1 MATDAKLS
9 FTDSSGNAQTSIKVL
24 ECDFGFSQDINQHTL
39 TPTSQVRINMIN
51 VVVES
56 TKDTQ
61 LADWMISNT
70 QKKGMIELTIQNNV
84 KKTIAFEEAYCAQYH
99 ESFNHLGGESPMHIS
114 ISFTARV
121 IELDE
126 SIFYRYID
134 AMQGTG

>member
-39 TPTSQVRINMIN
+39 TPSAHVRINTIN

-61 LADWMISNT
+61 LADWMISNS
-70 QKKGMIELTIQNNV
+70 QKKGKIELTIQNNV
-84 KKTIAFEEAYCAQYH
+84 KKTIGFEEAYCASYH
-99 ESFNHLGGESPMHIS
+99 ESFNHMGGESPMHIS
-114 ISFTARV
+114 ISF
-121 IELDE
+121 I
-126 SIFYRYID
+126 SKGNYIRR
-134 AMQGTG
+134 QYFLHPF

>member
-39 TPTSQVRINMIN
+39 LPSANVRINNIN
-51 VVVES
+51 LVVES

-61 LADWMISNT
+61 LADWMITPQSM
-70 QKKGMIELTIQNNV
+70 KKGKIELTIQNNV
-84 KKTIAFEEAYCAQYH
+84 KKTIAFEEAFCSEYH
-99 ESFNHLGGESPMHIS
+99 ESFNHLGGESPMQIS
-114 ISFTARV
+114 ISFTARL

-126 SIFYRYID
+126 NIMYRYIE
-134 AMQGTG
+134 A